1 MRAEQSVATPPDP
14 QGPGALRGQVWLILQ
29 SRQAQQLFRGRTGSM
44 DKPAIIGLVGFADRL
59 RLIWQAARS
68 DDPYADWWL
77 LKIHDAI
84 EQARQLIRSQ
94 QGELDS
100 QLGAMPAIEVSVAA
114 SLRPYRV
121 PLQFANPYAY
131 RGAQL
136 LAAYD
141 TLVCTVLTAR
151 HIGVLEQEAS
161 AALLNRCSRL
171 LRGIFAI
178 PQGYRFLG
186 IDREA
191 LHAGTGKSASAREL
205 MGEVPPEILS
215 GDRRAPLV
223 PRKMNF
229 PSGYAGNVGLR
240 SESPAASTK
249 PTHSEND
256 DG

>member
-1 MRAEQSVATPPDP
+1 MRAEQPLPTPADP
-14 QGPGALRGQVWLILQ
+14 QGPGALRGQVWLTLQ
-29 SRQAQQLFRGRTGSM
+29 TRQAQQLIRGRTGSV
-44 DKPAIIGLVGFADRL
+44 DKPAIIGLIGFANRL

-84 EQARQLIRSQ
+84 EQARQIIRGQ
-94 QGELDS
+94 QAELDS
-100 QLGAMPAIEVSVAA
+100 RLGAMAAIEVNVAA

-151 HIGVLEQEAS
+151 HIGLLEQEA
-161 AALLNRCSRL
+161 AAGLLNRCTRT

-191 LHAGTGKSASAREL
+191 LRAGTGKSASARAL
-205 MGEVPPEILS
+205 MGEVPQEVLS
-215 GDRRAPLV
+215 GERRALLV
-223 PRKMNF
+223 TRTVNF
-229 PSGYAGNVGLR
+229 PSGFARNVDLR
-240 SESPAASTK
+240 PTSHAASTK
-249 PTHSEND
+249 LTHDANPN
-256 DG
+256 G